1 MSIPVPS
8 TTSTR
13 QPRVGLLQTPP
24 DNMLYL
30 PVQRQNKSKFKP
42 RHAGKAKIINITHN
56 NYGTVRPVMVSNG
69 TQTPKMGVELTT
81 DAMPDLI
88 DRQRRLDTH
97 LGNRNMTLKETAA
110 KLDQFLHPK
119 IDQMDEDGMI
129 FELEALQGEAAMV
142 LAVPNMKG
150 RVLESMLNNNHTLA
164 YMVWTNYLIH
174 NKIPIKDKKISE
186 IHITKELI
194 AKLEKDHIEFSDTST

>member
-1 MSIPVPS
+1 
-8 TTSTR
+8 
-13 QPRVGLLQTPP
+13 
-24 DNMLYL
+24 
-30 PVQRQNKSKFKP
+30 
-42 RHAGKAKIINITHN
+42 
-56 NYGTVRPVMVSNG
+56 MVSNG